1 MQHAFAHL
9 RRDVGVC
16 LCTVVYSRKSLR
28 AKCPRAWGPSPG
40 RCSQGS
46 VGQVLT
52 LGLAR
57 SRGLLGAGVLDEY
70 VVLVIGAALLAHLH
84 HLHLGQRRVPLHH
97 ILGPQGHQA
106 ADLQLAPARK
116 RGHGPGDP
124 VAPSPRA
131 SQSRS
136 SAGQLS
142 QASHSPSTSPQAKT
156 KPGGAGN
163 GGRGRSIR
171 ASRPQPHIQNHTPT
185 PSLGAPTCGWQA

>member
-1 MQHAFAHL
+1 MW
-9 RRDVGVC
+9 VC
-16 LCTVVYSRKSLR
+16 VCVQSCTAGKASGPSARGPGGR
-28 AKCPRAWGPSPG
+28 ARAGAPRAVS
-40 RCSQGS
+40 
-46 VGQVLT
+46 GQVLT
-52 LGLAR
+52 LGLAH

-97 ILGPQGHQA
+97 VPGPQGHQA

-116 RGHGPGDP
+116 RGHGRGEPA
-124 VAPSPRA
+124 APSPRA

-142 QASHSPSTSPQAKT
+142 QAPHSPSTSPQAKT

-163 GGRGRSIR
+163 GGGGRSIR
-171 ASRPQPHIQNHTPT
+171 ASRPQPQIQNHTPT